1 MRHPSSPLLFRR
13 DEQAGQQ
20 QQLRVIGDYVIT
32 QQIGAGS
39 FAVVWKGRH
48 KVWELDVAIK
58 EIPTEKLNPKLQ
70 ESLESEIAIL
80 KRADHPNIIRLL
92 EIVRA
97 PGRIFLV
104 LEYCAGGDLSE
115 HIKRQG
121 RVHEAVARHLMSQ
134 LGAGLQVLRQNNVI
148 HRDLK
153 PQNIL
158 LSTRDANAVLKIA
171 DFGFARSLQP
181 QGLAETLCGSPLYM
195 APEILQFQK
204 YDAKADLWSVG
215 AILYELVTGRPP
227 FGGANHI
234 QLLRNIEQR
243 EVRFPESVAAVLS
256 PACINLCRGLLNR
269 RPAERLSFEEFFHH
283 PFLDLKR
290 SKPTLNAD
298 SIARSTGMTISGLT
312 STSGSEV
319 CSPSG
324 VGSVTEGSTDD
335 CFPFVLDDVQQVPRA
350 DSPQAGRTLPAT
362 TGVVPGRTPVSRSS
376 GVKAASMGRSGSGVV
391 RTASGLDA
399 AAGSGTGSGLDRAS
413 RQVGASPSPRLP
425 DEGIGNVQYGT
436 GAGAA
441 VAPEDG
447 DRYKMLVES
456 SSSTLWRGGQRSF
469 SMGHAQEGGASPL
482 SGDPN
487 RGREGGEPEH
497 AKSVSSRCGLLSES
511 MECIEREYVLVDAPS
526 RTPTDTLPRS
536 PRAPIFSIPRSMSL
550 GSTPLQQRPSS
561 KSPSRL
567 GRSPSVPVAAVED
580 SAEVVEMPSLD
591 PAVRIASL
599 QRGARLVSELAI
611 DKLEG
616 GQALE
621 SLSVQLLCL
630 AIWREAVEV
639 CKEAVAR
646 SGDGGN
652 TSGQGHG
659 AAVSEQPQPPAGTSA
674 SLHMASPGDEFSADV
689 VQDSRQQRPEGRRKE
704 VRAGGRGLAALVP
717 GLVEREYLQAV
728 ERAKEVAEHL
738 GDRAH
743 QVLPDAVELV
753 FQAALAVGRGG
764 AVEELMGN
772 LGNAAVAYS
781 KSAALFNLL
790 LVEVPA
796 LALLQ
801 PPLELTS
808 VDRGRLRRYADSV
821 ATRQSHCSEQRLAQ
835 RSLSLGHVSGELSRV
850 TLQQP

>member
-1 MRHPSSPLLFRR
+1 MRQRSSPLLLRR

-234 QLLRNIEQR
+234 QLLRNIEQT
-243 EVRFPESVAAVLS
+243 EVRFPESLAAVLS
-256 PACINLCRGLLNR
+256 PACISLCRGLLNR

-290 SKPTLNAD
+290 SKPTLD
-298 SIARSTGMTISGLT
+298 IDTIARSTGMTISGLT

-324 VGSVTEGSTDD
+324 VGSVTEGSTDE
-335 CFPFVLDDVQQVPRA
+335 CLPFALDDVQQVLRA
-350 DSPQAGRTLPAT
+350 DSPQAGRPLPAT
-362 TGVVPGRTPVSRSS
+362 TGVASGRTAISRS
-376 GVKAASMGRSGSGVV
+376 VVQVASIGRSGSGVV

-413 RQVGASPSPRLP
+413 RQVGASPSPRSP
-425 DEGIGNVQYGT
+425 DEGIGNVQYGI

-441 VAPEDG
+441 VAPDDG

-456 SSSTLWRGGQRSF
+456 SSSTLWRGGQRSI
-469 SMGHAQEGGASPL
+469 SMGHAQEAGASPL
-482 SGDPN
+482 SGDRN
-487 RGREGGEPEH
+487 QGREGGEPER
-497 AKSVSSRCGLLSES
+497 AQSISSRYGLLSES

-567 GRSPSVPVAAVED
+567 GRNPSVPVSAVED

-639 CKEAVAR
+639 CKEAVAV

-652 TSGQGHG
+652 TSGKGHG
-659 AAVSEQPQPPAGTSA
+659 DAVSQQPQPPAGTSA
-674 SLHMASPGDEFSADV
+674 SLHMASLGEESSADIV
-689 VQDSRQQRPEGRRKE
+689 HDSRQQGAEGRRKE
-704 VRAGGRGLAALVP
+704 GRAGGRGLAALVP
-717 GLVEREYLQAV
+717 GFVEREYLQAV
-728 ERAKEVAEHL
+728 GRAKEVAEHL

-790 LVEVPA
+790 LVEVPK

-835 RSLSLGHVSGELSRV
+835 RSLSLGHMSGELSRV